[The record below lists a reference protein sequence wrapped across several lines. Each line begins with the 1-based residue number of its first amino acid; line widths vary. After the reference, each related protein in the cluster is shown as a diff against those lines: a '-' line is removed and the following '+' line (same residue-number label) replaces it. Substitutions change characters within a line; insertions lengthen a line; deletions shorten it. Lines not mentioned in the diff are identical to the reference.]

1 MHRTMKSDE
10 YLRQLEARIEQLIT
24 LSARLR
30 EENQTLHARELKLLE
45 ERAQLLKKND
55 VAKAKVEAIITRL
68 KSLEQES

>member
-1 MHRTMKSDE
+1 MKSEDQ
-10 YLRQLEARIEQLIT
+10 LRQLEARVEELVSI
-24 LSARLR
+24 SARLR
-30 EENQTLHARELKLLE
+30 EENQTLHARELRLLE

>member
-1 MHRTMKSDE
+1 MKSDE
-10 YLRQLEARIEQLIT
+10 QLRQLEARIEQLIA

-30 EENQTLHARELKLLE
+30 EENQTLHARELKLME

-55 VAKAKVEAIITRL
+55 VAKAKVEAIISRL